1 MSAAEAVKI
10 FFSQV
15 VLNGRLPFE
24 VKFPKYNFETEQ
36 AMKEALKISPKGM
49 LEVKLTS
56 RLKKTINYSKSE
68 ERPWVTQRS
77 SEKNSNVGTFRRK
90 ISRPWVSW

>member
-1 MSAAEAVKI
+1 
-10 FFSQV
+10 
-15 VLNGRLPFE
+15 
-24 VKFPKYNFETEQ
+24 
-36 AMKEALKISPKGM
+36 M

-77 SEKNSNVGTFRRK
+77 SEK
-90 ISRPWVSW
+90 IAM